1 MDISEIMR
9 TPAATVSPE
18 TPLTEVARLMVETGV
33 ACVAVVNEKGMAQ
46 GVLTVRDFVPHDPG
60 NPFNPELARR
70 VFGKSILKHGLASIY
85 REARI
90 LTAGKMM
97 RPLNHVLAEDDSVE
111 RGVDLMLRHDDTHLP
126 VLRGHKPV
134 GSVSRHDLVKV
145 VLAVNQPR
153 PAVDVEERPPRP
165 GRERA
170 ERAERPERRTR
181 KSLRELAAV

>member
-9 TPAATVSPE
+9 KPAITVGVDTPM
-18 TPLTEVARLMVETGV
+18 TEVARLMVETGTG
-33 ACVAVVNEKGMAQ
+33 CIVVTNAGGRAQ

-70 VFGKSILKHGLASIY
+70 VFGKSLLKHGLESIY

-97 RPLNHVLAEDDSVE
+97 RPLNLALAEDDPVE
-111 RGVDLMLRHDDTHLP
+111 RGVDLMLRHDDTHIP
-126 VLRGHKPV
+126 VLRGHRAV

-145 VLAVNQPR
+145 VLAVNSFEAP
-153 PAVDVEERPPRP
+153 
-165 GRERA
+165 
-170 ERAERPERRTR
+170 
-181 KSLRELAAV
+181 LAA